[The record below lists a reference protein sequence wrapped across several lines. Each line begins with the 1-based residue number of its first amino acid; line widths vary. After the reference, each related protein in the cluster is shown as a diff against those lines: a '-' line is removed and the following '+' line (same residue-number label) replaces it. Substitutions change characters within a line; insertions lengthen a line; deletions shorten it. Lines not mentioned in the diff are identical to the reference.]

1 MTLEPIIQLE
11 ESLDRLEHTRKCITE
26 YLCNGMKCQCGLD
39 SIRDLINRYR
49 HNIWLENKT
58 E

>member
-11 ESLDRLEHTRKCITE
+11 ENLDRLEHTRKCITE
-26 YLCNGMKCQCGLD
+26 YLCNEMKCQCGLD
-39 SIRDLINRYR
+39 NIRDFINKYR
-49 HNIWLENKT
+49 HNIWLENKI